1 MPSKRALITG
11 ITGQTG
17 SYLAELLLSNG
28 YEVHGVM
35 RRSSSF
41 NTGRIDHIFD
51 KLKLH
56 YGDVT
61 DVASIHSALVKSDPS
76 EVYHL
81 AAQSHVRL
89 SFDQPHYTANVV
101 AVGTLNMLEAIRG
114 FNPNIRMYNASSSEM
129 YGKTAAPQSISS
141 PFAPRSPYGSAKLA
155 AHNFAINYR
164 ESYGMFVANG
174 ILFNHESERRGETF
188 VTRKITRALGR
199 IKCGLQDKLYL
210 GNLEARRD
218 WGHARDYVD
227 AMWRMLQMD
236 APGDY
241 VVATGESHTV
251 GEFLQEALDHAEVNP
266 NCVVADDPRYTR
278 PAEVDHLLG
287 VANLP
292 GWRPSIPFKR
302 IVQRMTDHD
311 LVLANREAELADS

>member
-129 YGKTAAPQSISS
+129 YGKTAAPQSIRS
-141 PFAPRSPYGSAKLA
+141 PFAPRSPSGSAKLA